1 VTIGGAIR
9 PEFALFGESPSRVLV
24 TTRNSGRVREIA
36 LFYRVE
42 CPVIGVTMKERLR
55 IGNQNSMW
63 IDILASDLKQSFEN
77 GLPRLLS
84 QPLTNAG

>member
-1 VTIGGAIR
+1 
-9 PEFALFGESPSRVLV
+9 
-24 TTRNSGRVREIA
+24 
-36 LFYRVE
+36 
-42 CPVIGVTMKERLR
+42 MKERLR